1 MENYW
6 LLKAETVNVTKIN
19 GATQVFFMKDDFFL
33 VNFIMVQ
40 LNYRIHAKIGIE

>member
-1 MENYW
+1 MVQH
-6 LLKAETVNVTKIN
+6 K
-19 GATQVFFMKDDFFL
+19 FFMKDVFFL

>member
-19 GATQVFFMKDDFFL
+19 GATQVFFYERWFL
-33 VNFIMVQ
+33 FS
-40 LNYRIHAKIGIE
+40 